1 MFRST
6 SVDMP
11 GTVPVQLYCQM
22 RKSSGAVGVGTLYS
36 ASHAVTLERN
46 SSASLNRVSSET
58 LRRKRGGWQ
67 GPGGA
72 ATDGRQD
79 ALRALC
85 LIGKVRCLMK
95 IA

>member
-36 ASHAVTLERN
+36 ASHTVTLERN

-58 LRRKRGGWQ
+58 LRRTEAIGEGRAVRQ
-67 GPGGA
+67 RTA
-72 ATDGRQD
+72 ARMPCERY
-79 ALRALC
+79 A
-85 LIGKVRCLMK
+85 
-95 IA
+95 